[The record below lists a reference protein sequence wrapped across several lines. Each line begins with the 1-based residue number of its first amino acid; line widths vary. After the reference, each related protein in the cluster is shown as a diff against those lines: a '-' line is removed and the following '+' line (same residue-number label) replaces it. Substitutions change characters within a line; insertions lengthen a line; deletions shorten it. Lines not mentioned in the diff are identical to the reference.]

1 MTANIDP
8 SQPQPPQPASHASE
22 LGSAEHDPFA
32 FVSALAW
39 AEAGAVPE
47 TDEAPPSPPRYL
59 AANIAAAR
67 RAWDSLAAAGRH
79 VAFELGPNGRVSIE
93 LQDAE
98 GNLLSTVGPSQLFEL
113 IDQEAGK

>member
-1 MTANIDP
+1 VPPNIDP
-8 SQPQPPQPASHASE
+8 SQPQPPQGASSGSE
-22 LGSAEHDPFA
+22 PGSDGHDA
-32 FVSALAW
+32 FVSAMAW
-39 AEAGAVPE
+39 AESGAVPE
-47 TDEAPPSPPRYL
+47 MDDAPPSPPRYL

-113 IDQEAGK
+113 IDQESGR